1 MRLHPHLF
9 RLPATNRASRS
20 LGMPRAG
27 TAAVA
32 HVTVRASRVQKAEV
46 KAEATGAVAVVDP
59 IAVASAA
66 ASEYRAVIVRR
77 KTSRASVWMRK
88 AEPCRW
94 RPARQQTSIRAWTRR
109 KATTARMLRANAV
122 QTVRHEIRIAKTAA
136 VNAVSAARVAAMQN
150 VVIAPPQS
158 AVSAPPQSVVLKAT
172 RTRIR
177 RTHAKCESRGSRA
190 KARVHRV
197 KRVNRAASDAP
208 AEPRARTAMALLK
221 VLQKARRV
229 RP

>member
-1 MRLHPHLF
+1 
-9 RLPATNRASRS
+9 
-20 LGMPRAG
+20 MPRAG

-32 HVTVRASRVQKAEV
+32 HVTVRASRAQKAEV

-77 KTSRASVWMRK
+77 KTSRVSVWMRK

-94 RPARQQTSIRAWTRR
+94 RPARRQMSIRAWTRR
-109 KATTARMLRANAV
+109 KAITAKMLRANAV
-122 QTVRHEIRIAKTAA
+122 QIVRHEIRIAKTAA
-136 VNAVSAARVAAMQN
+136 VNVVSAARVAAM
-150 VVIAPPQS
+150 QS
-158 AVSAPPQSVVLKAT
+158 AVSAPPQSVMLKAT

-177 RTHAKCESRGSRA
+177 RRHAKCESQGSRA
-190 KARVHRV
+190 RARVHRV

-208 AEPRARTAMALLK
+208 AGPRARTLMALLK